1 MGRIEEYKVMKSPK
15 RGFLKKIGALSV
27 AAFLAATP
35 GPQAALA
42 DQTGPYISAAY
53 GGYKSR
59 GGDFD
64 DENDLYELDAGFRFI
79 PFLGVQVGYTN
90 FGSFGSD
97 LLSAEVDGVSV
108 SGVGFL
114 PVSESFTITGEVG
127 QLFSTVEVEGLGFS
141 DDTHSDTPFF
151 GLGLHFRIA
160 HPLWVTAEYKRYKI
174 EINEDSWVES
184 FDIDGEDTDL
194 DTLTIG
200 ATLAF

>member
-1 MGRIEEYKVMKSPK
+1 MKTPK
-15 RGFLKKIGALSV
+15 NGLLQKIGAMSF
-27 AAFLAATP
+27 AAFAAAVLS
-35 GPQAALA
+35 PQATLA
-42 DQTGPYISAAY
+42 DQTGPYVSAAY

-79 PFLGVQVGYTN
+79 PFLGAQVGYTN

-97 LLSAEVDGVSV
+97 LISAEVDGISV

-114 PVSESFTITGEVG
+114 PVTENFTITGELG
-127 QLFSTVEVEGLGFS
+127 QLFSTVTVESLGFS

-160 HPLWVTAEYKRYKI
+160 HPLWITAEYKRYKI
-174 EINEDSWVES
+174 EMDEDDWAEN
-184 FDIDGEDTDL
+184 FDIDDDTDL

-200 ATLAF
+200 ATFAF